1 MLMDLLGV
9 GGIVVLGYLT
19 YEVCRVDRRMCRLG
33 VLGLVFVV
41 LAFVGRYVVVD
52 RSIAV
57 FVVFLAVVLV
67 LLLIS
72 R

>member
-57 FVVFLAVVLV
+57 FVVLLAVVLV

>member
-41 LAFVGRYVVVD
+41 LAFVGRYVVID

-57 FVVFLAVVLV
+57 FIVLLAVVLV

>member
-1 MLMDLLGV
+1 MLMDLVGV
-9 GGIVVLGYLT
+9 GGVVVLGYLT

>member
-33 VLGLVFVV
+33 VLGLVLVV
-41 LAFVGRYVVVD
+41 LAFVGRYVVID

-57 FVVFLAVVLV
+57 FIVLLAVVLV

>member
-1 MLMDLLGV
+1 MLMDLVGV
-9 GGIVVLGYLT
+9 GGVVVLGYLT

-57 FVVFLAVVLV
+57 FVVLLAVVLV